1 MLTQGS
7 VGSPILLTTG
17 GSGSATVSGTDW
29 GGEAVSIEGESSRPK
44 TPVRST
50 IDSVLRD
57 WDPIYFALVM
67 ATGIVSIA
75 TCLLGFRPIG
85 MVLFGFNVIAYIVIG
100 AFTLAQIGRNPRST
114 VRDLIDYDRAVGSF
128 TAIAGTCVLG
138 SQFVVFDASIVFA
151 TGLLAIGGGLWFVLV
166 YAVFLG
172 LTVRDVDQP
181 IDEAIDGSWLL
192 AVVATQSVA
201 VLSGLLAPAYSSVM
215 RELLLVA
222 LGLYSVGGM
231 LYLILIT
238 LVFYRMTFFAF
249 DPRSATPPY
258 WINTGAVAI
267 TTLAGAILVTASG
280 DWAFLAILQPF
291 LVGFTFFY
299 WMTATWWIPLLVAL
313 GVWRH
318 TIGGLALPY
327 TLAGYDPSYWG
338 MVFPLGMYTASTY
351 RLAEAIGL
359 DMISFIPRYFVFVAV
374 LAWTLVAVGLFRNG
388 LVRLSNAGG

>member
-1 MLTQGS
+1 MS
-7 VGSPILLTTG
+7 E
-17 GSGSATVSGTDW
+17 TDW
-29 GGEAVSIEGESSRPK
+29 NDETVPADGESLRSK
-44 TPVRST
+44 TSVRSA
-50 IDSVLRD
+50 ISNVLRD

-75 TCLLGFRPIG
+75 TRLLGLRPLG
-85 MVLFGFNVIAYIVIG
+85 TVLFGCNVLAYIVIS
-100 AFTLAQIGRNPRST
+100 AFTLARIGRDPYSA
-114 VRDLIDYDRAVGSF
+114 VRDLTNYDRAVGSF

-138 SQFVVFDASIVFA
+138 SQFVVFDVSLPIA
-151 TGLLAIGGGLWFVLV
+151 TGLLAVGSGLWLVLV
-166 YAVFLG
+166 YAVFVG

-201 VLSGLLAPAYSSVM
+201 VLSGLLAPVYPSVM
-215 RELLLVA
+215 QELLLVA
-222 LGLYSVGGM
+222 FGLYSVGGM

-267 TTLAGAILVTASG
+267 TTLAGAILVAASG
-280 DWAFLAILQPF
+280 DWEFLATLRPF

-313 GVWRH
+313 GIWRH
-318 TIGGLALPY
+318 TIGGLALPH
-327 TLAGYDPSYWG
+327 TPGGYDPSYWG
-338 MVFPLGMYTASTY
+338 MVFPLGMYTASTH
-351 RLAEAIGL
+351 RLTEATGLGMIGV
-359 DMISFIPRYFVFVAV
+359 IPRYFVFVAV
-374 LAWTLVAVGLFRNG
+374 LAWLLVAVGLFRHG
-388 LVRLSNAGG
+388 FVRRSHV

>member
-1 MLTQGS
+1 M
-7 VGSPILLTTG
+7 GSPIPFTIG
-17 GSGSATVSGTDW
+17 GSGSAAVSGTDW
-29 GGEAVSIEGESSRPK
+29 DSGTVPTESGSP
-44 TPVRST
+44 RSKNP
-50 IDSVLRD
+50 IRSAIADVLRD

-75 TCLLGFRPIG
+75 TRLLGLRPLDIA
-85 MVLFGFNVIAYIVIG
+85 LFGCSVLAYVVIS
-100 AFTLAQIGRNPRST
+100 AFTLAQIGRQPYSA
-114 VRDLIDYDRAVGSF
+114 VRDLTNYDRAVGSF

-138 SQFVVFDASIVFA
+138 SQFVVFDVSIPIA
-151 TGLLAIGGGLWFVLV
+151 TGLLAVGGGLWFVLV
-166 YAVFLG
+166 YAVFFG

-201 VLSGLLAPAYSSVM
+201 VLSGLLAPAYPSALQ
-215 RELLLVA
+215 ELLLVA
-222 LGLYSVGGM
+222 FGLYAVGGM

-267 TTLAGAILVTASG
+267 TTLAGAILVATSG
-280 DWAFLAILQPF
+280 DWAFLAALRPF

-318 TIGGLALPY
+318 TIGGLALPH
-327 TLAGYDPSYWG
+327 TPAGYDPSYWG
-338 MVFPLGMYTASTY
+338 MVFPLGMYTVSTY
-351 RLAEAIGL
+351 RLAAATGL
-359 DMISFIPRYFVFVAV
+359 DTIGVIPRYFVVIAV
-374 LAWTLVAVGLFRNG
+374 LAWLLVAGGLVRRG
-388 LVRLSNAGG
+388 IVRLSNTRG

>member
-1 MLTQGS
+1 
-7 VGSPILLTTG
+7 
-17 GSGSATVSGTDW
+17 VSGTDW
-29 GGEAVSIEGESSRPK
+29 ENGTVPTESGSAQSNGYI
-44 TPVRST
+44 RST
-50 IDSVLRD
+50 IGDVLRD

-75 TCLLGFRPIG
+75 ARLLGLRPVG
-85 MVLFGFNVIAYIVIG
+85 TVLFGCNVLAYVVIS
-100 AFTLAQIGRNPRST
+100 AFTLAQIGRDPSAA

-138 SQFVVFDASIVFA
+138 SQFVVFDVSIAIA
-151 TGLLAIGGGLWFVLV
+151 TGLLAVGSGLWFVLV

-172 LTVRDVDQP
+172 LTVRDVDKP

-201 VLSGLLAPAYSSVM
+201 VLSGLLAPAHPSVM
-215 RELLLVA
+215 QELLLVA
-222 LGLYSVGGM
+222 LGLYSIGGM

-267 TTLAGAILVTASG
+267 TTLAGAILVAASS
-280 DWAFLAILQPF
+280 DWRFLADLRPF

-318 TIGGLALPY
+318 TIGELALPH
-327 TLAGYDPSYWG
+327 TLSGYDPSYWG

-351 RLAEAIGL
+351 RLVGATEL
-359 DMISFIPRYFVFVAV
+359 DMIGVIPRYFVFVAI
-374 LAWTLVAVGLFRNG
+374 LAWILVAIGLTRRA
-388 LVRLSNAGG
+388 LVRLSNARG